1 MLGKLITFPKC
12 SRISQ
17 VIIPVEYLAWHLR
30 TSCTF
35 LFGSRSGLQFLATKY
50 LSSNI
55 CSVTDLEKNTSGKC
69 KVKQKAMCSFSFQN

>member
-12 SRISQ
+12 NGISQ
-17 VIIPVEYLAWHLR
+17 VIILVEYLVWHLR

-35 LFGSRSGLQFLATKY
+35 LFGTRSGLPSLATKY

-55 CSVTDLEKNTSGKC
+55 CSVTDLEKNTSGK
-69 KVKQKAMCSFSFQN
+69 S